1 MAAFLAS
8 MIHDVPT
15 DSDVV
20 LELEQQARRQGTGL
34 AAEDL
39 DGFWQL
45 NQTWSREGTA
55 SSSFSIGVLRAL
67 KACLVLENQ
76 SDGLAITNQV
86 SLGPFRLQFDG
97 IASLKGRQPLLRFSF
112 TSVRLQ
118 VGSLTLL
125 NQSLPEPT
133 KQRQPFFALIALG
146 DKRNWLCARGRGGGL
161 AVWIRSP
168 DNAA

>member
-1 MAAFLAS
+1 MAALLMS
-8 MIHDVPT
+8 MIHDAPT

-34 AAEDL
+34 AVDDL
-39 DGFWQL
+39 DGCWQL

-55 SSSFSIGVLRAL
+55 SPSLSIGLLRAV
-67 KACLVLENQ
+67 KACLVLERQ
-76 SDGLAITNQV
+76 SDGLVIANQV
-86 SLGPFRLQFDG
+86 SLGPFRLRFDG
-97 IASLKGRQPLLRFSF
+97 MASLKGRQPLLRFSF
-112 TSVRLQ
+112 ASVRLQ

-133 KQRQPFFALIALG
+133 KQKQPFFALIAMG
-146 DKRNWLCARGRGGGL
+146 DQRNWLCARGRGGGL
-161 AVWIRSP
+161 AVWIRSA